1 MQAENPTP
9 SQHSA
14 LSSSLHHV
22 LLDLYQNF
30 YPHVPNPP
38 QCKKRASVALVLRVR
53 PTYSHRPD
61 QSSLPQY
68 DASAPVTDRLN
79 SFFSQ
84 SWVQNGDPEVLFIKR
99 ASRVGDRWT
108 GHVAL
113 PGGKRDPEDA
123 DDRAAA
129 IREASEEVGLDLT
142 TDDCIYVGNL
152 PERVVTSSWGSVP
165 LMVLCPYVFLL
176 TGSDSPV
183 LELQPD
189 EVASTHWVSLNVLLS
204 PSSRTV
210 EHVDMTQ
217 RLASTGGLMARLAS
231 RAMMGYMQFS
241 AISLRPT
248 ETLQCSVNLKRNLET
263 VQPTTWLQ
271 RCKSAVCKS
280 QQSSNQAPPLLLWGL
295 TLGILADF
303 LDMLPPHTAVQL
315 WKYPNFTAP
324 DLRLLVNTLT
334 YRLRKRNIHQV
345 KFGARRRPSDT
356 AIDGET
362 AALPVVEVHEKDDRN
377 HAGIGGLGIGRYYGP
392 SDKSPDGSSYAVGI
406 MLRGYYQ
413 KIRLALYIFVAWRMT
428 MGSVAALCVW
438 RYLRRRMIIG
448 A

>member
-1 MQAENPTP
+1 MKPDSTP
-9 SQHSA
+9 AQELDLLSQ
-14 LSSSLHHV
+14 SLHNV
-22 LLDLYQNF
+22 LLDLHQNS
-30 YPHVPNPP
+30 YPHVPNSP

-53 PTYSHRPD
+53 PTYNHRPD
-61 QSSLPQY
+61 RSSLLTN
-68 DASAPVTDRLN
+68 DTNASVKQQLDT
-79 SFFSQ
+79 FFSQ
-84 SWVQNGDPEVLFIKR
+84 PWVQNGDPEALFIKR

-142 TDDCIYVGNL
+142 TNDCIYVGNL

-176 TGSDSPV
+176 TGCDSPT
-183 LELQPD
+183 LTLQPT
-189 EVASTHWVSLNVLLS
+189 EVASTHWVSLDALLS

-231 RAMMGYMQFS
+231 RSMMGYMQFS
-241 AISLRPT
+241 AIKLMPT
-248 ETLQCSVNLKRNLET
+248 ETLQCNINLKRSVESA
-263 VQPTTWLQ
+263 QATTWLQ
-271 RCKSAVCKS
+271 NFRSWFRTHRSDS
-280 QQSSNQAPPLLLWGL
+280 QSPPLLLWGL

-315 WKYPNFTAP
+315 WNYPNFTSP
-324 DLRLLVNTLT
+324 DLALIVNLLT
-334 YRLRKRNIHQV
+334 YQLRRRNMHQV
-345 KFGARRRPSDT
+345 KLGVRRRPSNT

-362 AALPVVEVHEKDDRN
+362 AALPVLEMDKKDDRN
-377 HAGIGGLGIGRYYGP
+377 HVGIGGLGVGRYFGL
-392 SDKSPDGSSYAVGI
+392 SDKSPDGSAYAVGI

-413 KIRLALYIFVAWRMT
+413 KIRIALYIFVVWRMA
-428 MGSVAALCVW
+428 MGSVAAFCLW
-438 RYLRRRMIIG
+438 KYLRRR
-448 A
+448 

>member
-1 MQAENPTP
+1 MSTDKSTLPQESDSL
-9 SQHSA
+9 SQ
-14 LSSSLHHV
+14 SLHHV
-22 LLDLYQNF
+22 LLDLHKNS

-53 PTYSHRPD
+53 PTYKHRPD
-61 QSSLPQY
+61 RSSLPHNDTSTSVTTQL
-68 DASAPVTDRLN
+68 DA
-79 SFFSQ
+79 FFSQ
-84 SWVQNGDPEVLFIKR
+84 PWVQSGDAEVLFIKR

-142 TDDCIYVGNL
+142 TNDCIYVGNL

-176 TGSDSPV
+176 TDCDSPI

-189 EVASTHWVSLNVLLS
+189 EVASTHWVSLDILLS

-217 RLASTGGLMARLAS
+217 RLASTGGLVARLAS
-231 RAMMGYMQFS
+231 RSMMGYMQFS
-241 AISLRPT
+241 AIQLKPT
-248 ETLQCSVNLKRNLET
+248 ETLQSNINLKRELR
-263 VQPTTWLQ
+263 TTQITYWLQ
-271 RCKSAVCKS
+271 NLRSSLFKS
-280 QQSSNQAPPLLLWGL
+280 QQTPTHSPPLLLWGL

-324 DLRLLVNTLT
+324 DLRLIVNLLT
-334 YRLRKRNIHQV
+334 YQLRKRNMHQV
-345 KFGARRRPSDT
+345 RFGARRRPSDT
-356 AIDGET
+356 AVDGET
-362 AALPVVEVHEKDDRN
+362 AALAVVELEKDDRN
-377 HAGIGGLGIGRYYGP
+377 QVGIGGLGVGRYYGP
-392 SDKSPDGSSYAVGI
+392 SDKSPDGSAYAVGI
-406 MLRGYYQ
+406 MLNGYYQ
-413 KIRLALYIFVAWRMT
+413 KIQLALYIFAALRFAV
-428 MGSVAALCVW
+428 GSVAAFCLW
-438 RYLRRRMIIG
+438 RYLRRKR
-448 A
+448 

>member
-1 MQAENPTP
+1 MTSNAIPAPEPVSL
-9 SQHSA
+9 SQ
-14 LSSSLHHV
+14 SLHTV
-22 LLDLYQNF
+22 LQELHQNP

-53 PTYSHRPD
+53 PTFNHLLDR
-61 QSSLPQY
+61 SSLPGN
-68 DASAPVTDRLN
+68 DTSAPVNQQLDT
-79 SFFSQ
+79 FFSQ
-84 SWVQNGDPEVLFIKR
+84 PWVQNGDPEVLFIKR

-142 TDDCIYVGNL
+142 TDDYISVGNL

-176 TGSDSPV
+176 TSCDSPS
-183 LELQPD
+183 LALQPS

-217 RLASTGGLMARLAS
+217 RIASTGGLMARLAS
-231 RAMMGYMQFS
+231 RSMMGYMQFS
-241 AISLRPT
+241 AIELNPT
-248 ETLQCSVNLKRNLET
+248 ETLQCSINLKRNIEA
-263 VQPTTWLQ
+263 VRATTLLQ
-271 RCKSAVCKS
+271 RCKSWVCGP
-280 QQSSNQAPPLLLWGL
+280 QRATDQSPPLLLWGL

-315 WKYPNFTAP
+315 WNYPNFTSP
-324 DLRLLVNTLT
+324 DLRFIVNLLT
-334 YRLRKRNIHQV
+334 YQLRKRNVHHV
-345 KFGARRRPSDT
+345 KFGARPQPNDT
-356 AIDGET
+356 AVDGET
-362 AALPVVEVHEKDDRN
+362 AALPVSKEKNDRN
-377 HAGIGGLGIGRYYGP
+377 QVGIGGLGVGRYYGS
-392 SDKSPDGSSYAVGI
+392 SDKSPDGSAYAVGI

-413 KIRLALYIFVAWRMT
+413 KIRVALYVFVVWRMAV
-428 MGSVAALCVW
+428 GSFAAFYVW
-438 RYLRRRMIIG
+438 KYLQRRRLAG
-448 A
+448 

>member
-1 MQAENPTP
+1 MQADYSTSSQTP
-9 SQHSA
+9 V
-14 LSSSLHHV
+14 LSHSLHHV
-22 LLDLYQNF
+22 LLDLYQNA

-53 PTYSHRPD
+53 PTYNHRPD
-61 QSSLPQY
+61 RSSITRN
-68 DASAPVTDRLN
+68 DTSALVTDQLN
-79 SFFSQ
+79 NFFSQ

-123 DDRAAA
+123 DDRATA

-176 TGSDSPV
+176 TGCNSPV

-189 EVASTHWVSLNVLLS
+189 EVASIHWVSLNVLLS

-210 EHVDMTQ
+210 ENVDMTQ

-241 AISLRPT
+241 AISLTPT
-248 ETLQCSVNLKRNLET
+248 ESLQCSVNLKRNLAIGQT
-263 VQPTTWLQ
+263 TTWLQ
-271 RCKSAVCKS
+271 RFKSTLCNS
-280 QQSSNQAPPLLLWGL
+280 QRSLNQAPPLLLWGL

-315 WKYPNFTAP
+315 WKYPNFTSP
-324 DLRLLVNTLT
+324 DLRLIVNVLT
-334 YRLRKRNIHQV
+334 YQLRKRNMHQV
-345 KFGARRRPSDT
+345 KFGARRLPSNT

-362 AALPVVEVHEKDDRN
+362 AALPVGEMHKNDDLN
-377 HAGIGGLGIGRYYGP
+377 QVGIGGLGVGRYYDS
-392 SDKSPDGSSYAVGI
+392 SDKSPDGSTYAVGI

-413 KIRLALYIFVAWRMT
+413 RIRLALYIFIAWRMAI
-428 MGSVAALCVW
+428 GSAAAFYVW
-438 RYLRRRMIIG
+438 RYLRRRLTTGI
-448 A
+448 